1 MRKSNLLIVTGLLVA
16 FLALFAAPDRVAA
29 QGEDPTAKFVEIS
42 TTYRTASN
50 ITYFTANGHENK
62 LDVYMGNARPRGGGP
77 NPTVVFYHGGGGVM
91 MSKEDWLLD
100 EALFPYFSMGWTVV
114 NVEYRL
120 ASVAHAPAAVEDAR
134 CALKWVHRNAERYNF
149 DLDRL
154 VVTGASIGGMLA
166 TLSGIL
172 PTSAGLDRQ
181 CLLVQDGLDV
191 NLEAPKVSA
200 VVDWYGV
207 MDLADSI
214 DGPNARNWAVAWVG
228 ATPDRFEIAARVSPL
243 THARPGLPPMLII
256 HGDSDQQVLHT
267 HAEKMHAALDEA
279 GVPNE
284 LFTVVGGGH
293 GQFTAEQN
301 AKNWAKIRS
310 FLGDLGFPTTRSSTD
325 N

>member
-1 MRKSNLLIVTGLLVA
+1 MRKSKLLVATGLLVA
-16 FLALFAAPDRVAA
+16 FFGTPDRVAA
-29 QGEDPTAKFVEIS
+29 QDEDPTAKFIDVATS
-42 TTYRTASN
+42 YRTASN
-50 ITYFTANGHENK
+50 ITYFTANGHEAK
-62 LDVYMGNARPRGGGP
+62 LDVYMGGARPASGP
-77 NPTVVFYHGGGGVM
+77 HPTVIFYHGGGGVIS
-91 MSKEDWLLD
+91 SKEDWLLN
-100 EALFPYFSMGWTVV
+100 EAVFPYFSMGWTVV

-191 NLEAPKVSA
+191 NLDAPRVSA

-228 ATPDRFEIAARVSPL
+228 ATPDRFEIAKRVSPL
-243 THARPGLPPMLII
+243 TYVRPGLSPILII

-267 HAEKMHAALDEA
+267 HAEKMHAALDKA
-279 GVPNE
+279 GVSNE

-301 AKNWAKIRS
+301 GRIWAKIRS
-310 FLGDLGFPTTRSSTD
+310 FLGTRGFPTRPTD